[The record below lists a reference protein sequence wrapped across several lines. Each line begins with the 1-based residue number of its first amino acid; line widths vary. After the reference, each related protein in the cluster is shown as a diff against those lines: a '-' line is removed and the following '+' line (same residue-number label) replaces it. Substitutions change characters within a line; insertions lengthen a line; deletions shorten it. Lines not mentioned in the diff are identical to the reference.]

1 MALSSILCVDCMKR
15 FITILFIISQYLLG
29 QFPSYDLSAVPG
41 SNFVAAV
48 EPLVRSTSFSLG
60 YHQFSEP
67 DLTRRFSVSVSA
79 AVGNDLTGRSFSGN
93 SIIGLPIIHGALLI
107 TENLKI
113 NGIFGGFTSDNDVLE
128 YSGYGFS
135 LSLSEDDTSQWV
147 ADLSVAKM
155 DGPRHLHCRTVDVS
169 ISKASL
175 FKTFPFYFGFG
186 NNQYTSRIFHLG
198 DGEIPEKIS
207 GSANYMLLGKIISF
221 SSWSIGTQARIN
233 NKLTQ
238 FSLSLHK
245 SFN

>member
-1 MALSSILCVDCMKR
+1 MKR

-29 QFPSYDLSAVPG
+29 QFPSYDLSAVAG

-60 YHQFSEP
+60 YHQFSET
-67 DLTRRFSVSVSA
+67 DLTSRFSVSISA
-79 AVGNDLTGRSFSGN
+79 AVRSEN
-93 SIIGLPIIHGALLI
+93 SIIGLPIIHGALLV

-113 NGIFGGFTSDNDVLE
+113 NGILGGLTTDNDVLE

-147 ADLSVAKM
+147 ADLIVAKM
-155 DGPRHLHCRTVDVS
+155 DGSRHLHCRTIDAS
-169 ISKASL
+169 ISKASI
-175 FKTFPFYFGFG
+175 FKAIPFYFGFG
-186 NNQYTSRIFHLG
+186 INQYTSRIFYKG
-198 DGEIPEKIS
+198 DEEIPEIIS
-207 GSANYMLLGKIISF
+207 GSANYVLLGKIISF

>member
-1 MALSSILCVDCMKR
+1 MKR

-29 QFPSYDLSAVPG
+29 QFPSYDLSAVAG
-41 SNFVAAV
+41 SNFVATV

-60 YHQFSEP
+60 YHQFSET
-67 DLTRRFSVSVSA
+67 DLTSRFSVSISA
-79 AVGNDLTGRSFSGN
+79 AVRSEN
-93 SIIGLPIIHGALLI
+93 SIIGLPIIHGALLV
-107 TENLKI
+107 TDNLKI
-113 NGIFGGFTSDNDVLE
+113 NGIFGGITSDNDVLE

-135 LSLSEDDTSQWV
+135 LSLSENDTSQWV

-155 DGPRHLHCRTVDVS
+155 DGPRHLHCRTIDAS
-169 ISKASL
+169 ISKASI
-175 FKTFPFYFGFG
+175 FKIFPFYFGFG
-186 NNQYTSRIFHLG
+186 VNQYTSRIFYQG

-221 SSWSIGTQARIN
+221 SSWSVGTQARIN

>member
-1 MALSSILCVDCMKR
+1 MKR
-15 FITILFIISQYLLG
+15 FITILFIIFQYLLG
-29 QFPSYDLSAVPG
+29 QFPSYDLSAVAG
-41 SNFVAAV
+41 SNFVATV

-60 YHQFSEP
+60 YHQFSET
-67 DLTRRFSVSVSA
+67 DLTSRFSVSISA
-79 AVGNDLTGRSFSGN
+79 AVRSEN
-93 SIIGLPIIHGALLI
+93 SIIGLPIIHGALLV

-113 NGIFGGFTSDNDVLE
+113 NGILGGLTTDNDVLE

-147 ADLSVAKM
+147 ADFSVAKM

>member
-1 MALSSILCVDCMKR
+1 MKR

-29 QFPSYDLSAVPG
+29 QFPSYDLSAVAG

-60 YHQFSEP
+60 YHQFSET
-67 DLTRRFSVSVSA
+67 DLTSRFSVSISA
-79 AVGNDLTGRSFSGN
+79 AVRSEN
-93 SIIGLPIIHGALLI
+93 SIIGLPIIHGALLV

-113 NGIFGGFTSDNDVLE
+113 NGILGGLTTDNDVLE

-147 ADLSVAKM
+147 ADLIVAKM
-155 DGPRHLHCRTVDVS
+155 DGSRHLHCRTIDAS
-169 ISKASL
+169 ISKASI
-175 FKTFPFYFGFG
+175 FKAFPFYFGFG
-186 NNQYTSRIFHLG
+186 INQYTSRIFYKG
-198 DGEIPEKIS
+198 DGEIPEIIS
-207 GSANYMLLGKIISF
+207 GSANYVLLGKIISF

>member
-1 MALSSILCVDCMKR
+1 MKR
-15 FITILFIISQYLLG
+15 FITILFIIFQYLLG
-29 QFPSYDLSAVPG
+29 QFPSYDLSAVAG
-41 SNFVAAV
+41 SNFVATV

-60 YHQFSEP
+60 YHQFSET
-67 DLTRRFSVSVSA
+67 DLTSRFSVSISA
-79 AVGNDLTGRSFSGN
+79 AVRSEN
-93 SIIGLPIIHGALLI
+93 SIIGLPIIHGALLV

-113 NGIFGGFTSDNDVLE
+113 NGILGGLTTDNDVLE

-147 ADLSVAKM
+147 ADFSVAKM
-155 DGPRHLHCRTVDVS
+155 DGPRHLHCRTIDAS
-169 ISKASL
+169 ISKASI
-175 FKTFPFYFGFG
+175 FKAFPFYFGFG
-186 NNQYTSRIFHLG
+186 INQYTSRIFYKG

-207 GSANYMLLGKIISF
+207 GSANYILLGKIISF
-221 SSWSIGTQARIN
+221 SSWSVGTQARFN

>member
-1 MALSSILCVDCMKR
+1 MKR

-29 QFPSYDLSAVPG
+29 QFPSYDLSAVAG

-60 YHQFSEP
+60 YHQFSET
-67 DLTRRFSVSVSA
+67 DLTSRFSVSISA
-79 AVGNDLTGRSFSGN
+79 AVRSEN
-93 SIIGLPIIHGALLI
+93 SIIGLPIIHGALLV

-113 NGIFGGFTSDNDVLE
+113 NGILGGVTTDNDVLE

-147 ADLSVAKM
+147 ADFSVAKM
-155 DGPRHLHCRTVDVS
+155 DGPRHLHCRTIDAS

-221 SSWSIGTQARIN
+221 SSWSVGTQARIN

>member
-1 MALSSILCVDCMKR
+1 MKR
-15 FITILFIISQYLLG
+15 FITILFIIFQYLLG
-29 QFPSYDLSAVPG
+29 QFPSYDLSAVAG
-41 SNFVAAV
+41 SNFVATV

-60 YHQFSEP
+60 YHQFSET
-67 DLTRRFSVSVSA
+67 DLTSRFSVSISA
-79 AVGNDLTGRSFSGN
+79 AVRSEN
-93 SIIGLPIIHGALLI
+93 SIIGLPIIHGALLV
-107 TENLKI
+107 TDNLKI
-113 NGIFGGFTSDNDVLE
+113 NGIFGGITSDNDVLE

-135 LSLSEDDTSQWV
+135 LSLSENDTSQWV

-155 DGPRHLHCRTVDVS
+155 DGPRHLHCRTIDAS
-169 ISKASL
+169 ISKASI
-175 FKTFPFYFGFG
+175 FKTIPFYFGFG
-186 NNQYTSRIFHLG
+186 VNQYTSRIFYQG

-221 SSWSIGTQARIN
+221 SNWSVGTQARIN

>member
-1 MALSSILCVDCMKR
+1 MRR

-29 QFPSYDLSAVPG
+29 QFPSYDLSEG
-41 SNFVAAV
+41 GESNFVAEV

-60 YHQFSEP
+60 YHQFSMP
-67 DLTRRFSVSVSA
+67 DLANRFYVSINTT
-79 AVGNDLTGRSFSGN
+79 VGNDLTGRSFSGK
-93 SIIGLPIIHGALLI
+93 SIVGLPIIHGALLV

-113 NGIFGGFTSDNDVLE
+113 NGIFGGLTTDNDVLE

-135 LSLSEDDTSQWV
+135 LSLSEDDTFQWV

-155 DGPRHLHCRTVDVS
+155 DGPRHLHCRTIDAS
-169 ISKASL
+169 ISKASIFRTL
-175 FKTFPFYFGFG
+175 PFYFGFG
-186 NNQYTSRIFHLG
+186 INQYTSRIFYQG

-207 GSANYMLLGKIISF
+207 GSANYMLLGKVISF
-221 SSWSIGTQARIN
+221 SSWSVGTQARIN
-233 NKLTQ
+233 NKLIQ

>member
-1 MALSSILCVDCMKR
+1 MKR

-29 QFPSYDLSAVPG
+29 QFPSYDLSKVAE
-41 SNFVAAV
+41 SNFVAGV

-60 YHQFSEP
+60 YHQFLAP
-67 DLTRRFSVSVSA
+67 DLANRFHVSINT
-79 AVGNDLTGRSFSGN
+79 AVGYDLTDRSFSGK
-93 SIIGLPIIHGALLI
+93 SIVGLPIIHGALLV

-113 NGIFGGFTSDNDVLE
+113 NGIMGGVTTDNDVLE

-147 ADLSVAKM
+147 ADLIMAKM
-155 DGPRHLHCRTVDVS
+155 DGPRHLHCRTIDAS
-169 ISKASL
+169 ISKTSR
-175 FKTFPFYFGFG
+175 FKAFPFYFGFG
-186 NNQYTSRIFHLG
+186 INQYTSRIFYKG
-198 DGEIPEKIS
+198 DGEIPEIIS
-207 GSANYMLLGKIISF
+207 GSANYVLLGKIISF

-238 FSLSLHK
+238 FSLSLLK

>member
-1 MALSSILCVDCMKR
+1 MKR

-29 QFPSYDLSAVPG
+29 QFPSYDLSEVAE
-41 SNFVAAV
+41 SNFVATV

-60 YHQFSEP
+60 YHQFSET
-67 DLTRRFSVSVSA
+67 DLTSRFSVSISA
-79 AVGNDLTGRSFSGN
+79 AVRSEN
-93 SIIGLPIIHGALLI
+93 SIIGLPIIHGALLV

-113 NGIFGGFTSDNDVLE
+113 NGILGGVTTDNDVLE

-147 ADLSVAKM
+147 ADLIVAKM
-155 DGPRHLHCRTVDVS
+155 DGSRHLHCRTIDAS
-169 ISKASL
+169 ISKASI
-175 FKTFPFYFGFG
+175 FKAIPFYFGFG
-186 NNQYTSRIFHLG
+186 INQYTSRIFYKG
-198 DGEIPEKIS
+198 DEEIPEIIS
-207 GSANYMLLGKIISF
+207 GSANYVLLGKIISF

>member
-1 MALSSILCVDCMKR
+1 MRR

-29 QFPSYDLSAVPG
+29 QFPSYDLSEG
-41 SNFVAAV
+41 GESNFVAGV

-60 YHQFSEP
+60 YHQFSTP
-67 DLTRRFSVSVSA
+67 DLTNRFYVSINTA
-79 AVGNDLTGRSFSGN
+79 IGNDLTGHSFSGK
-93 SIIGLPIIHGALLI
+93 SIVGLPIIHGALLV

-113 NGIFGGFTSDNDVLE
+113 NGIFGGLTTDNDVLE

-135 LSLSEDDTSQWV
+135 LSLSEDDAFQWV

-155 DGPRHLHCRTVDVS
+155 DGPRHLHCRTIDAS
-169 ISKASL
+169 ISKASIFRTL
-175 FKTFPFYFGFG
+175 PFYFGFG
-186 NNQYTSRIFHLG
+186 INQYTSRIFYQG

-207 GSANYMLLGKIISF
+207 GSANYMLLGKVISF
-221 SSWSIGTQARIN
+221 SSWSVGTQARIN
-233 NKLTQ
+233 NKLIQ

>member
-1 MALSSILCVDCMKR
+1 MKR

-29 QFPSYDLSAVPG
+29 QFPSYDLSAVAG

-60 YHQFSEP
+60 YHQFSET
-67 DLTRRFSVSVSA
+67 DLTSRFSVSISA
-79 AVGNDLTGRSFSGN
+79 AVRSEN
-93 SIIGLPIIHGALLI
+93 SIIGLPIIHGALLV

-113 NGIFGGFTSDNDVLE
+113 NGILGGLTTDNDVLE

-147 ADLSVAKM
+147 ADLVVAKM
-155 DGPRHLHCRTVDVS
+155 DGSRHLHCRTIDAS
-169 ISKASL
+169 ISKASI
-175 FKTFPFYFGFG
+175 FKAFPFYFGFG
-186 NNQYTSRIFHLG
+186 INQYTSRIFYKG
-198 DGEIPEKIS
+198 DGEIPEIIS
-207 GSANYMLLGKIISF
+207 GSANYVLLGKIISF

>member
-1 MALSSILCVDCMKR
+1 MKR

-29 QFPSYDLSAVPG
+29 QFPSYDLSAVAG

-60 YHQFSEP
+60 YHQFSET
-67 DLTRRFSVSVSA
+67 DLTSRFSVSISA
-79 AVGNDLTGRSFSGN
+79 AVRSEN
-93 SIIGLPIIHGALLI
+93 SIIGLPIIHGALLV
-107 TENLKI
+107 TDNLKI
-113 NGIFGGFTSDNDVLE
+113 NGIFGGITSDNDVLE

-135 LSLSEDDTSQWV
+135 LSLSENDTSQWV

-155 DGPRHLHCRTVDVS
+155 DGPRHLHCRTIDAS
-169 ISKASL
+169 ISKASI

-186 NNQYTSRIFHLG
+186 VNQYTSRIFYQG

>member
-1 MALSSILCVDCMKR
+1 MKR

-29 QFPSYDLSAVPG
+29 QFPSYDLSEVAE
-41 SNFVAAV
+41 SNFVAGV

-60 YHQFSEP
+60 YHQFSAP
-67 DLTRRFSVSVSA
+67 DLANRFYVSINT
-79 AVGNDLTGRSFSGN
+79 AVGNDLTGRSFSGK
-93 SIIGLPIIHGALLI
+93 SIVGLPIIHGALLV

-113 NGIFGGFTSDNDVLE
+113 NGILGGLTTDNDVLE

-147 ADLSVAKM
+147 ADLIVAKM
-155 DGPRHLHCRTVDVS
+155 DGSRHLHCRTIDAS
-169 ISKASL
+169 ISKASI
-175 FKTFPFYFGFG
+175 FKAFPFYFGFG
-186 NNQYTSRIFHLG
+186 INQYTSRIFYKG

-207 GSANYMLLGKIISF
+207 GSANYVLLGKIISF

>member
-1 MALSSILCVDCMKR
+1 MKR
-15 FITILFIISQYLLG
+15 FITILFIIFQYLLG
-29 QFPSYDLSAVPG
+29 QFPSYDLSAVAG
-41 SNFVAAV
+41 SNFVATV

-60 YHQFSEP
+60 YHQFSET
-67 DLTRRFSVSVSA
+67 DLTSRFSVSISA
-79 AVGNDLTGRSFSGN
+79 AVRSEN
-93 SIIGLPIIHGALLI
+93 SIIGLPIIHGALLV

-113 NGIFGGFTSDNDVLE
+113 NGILGGLTTDNDVLE

-135 LSLSEDDTSQWV
+135 LSLSENDTSQWV

-155 DGPRHLHCRTVDVS
+155 DGPRHLHCRTIDAS
-169 ISKASL
+169 ISKASI
-175 FKTFPFYFGFG
+175 FKAFPFYFGFG
-186 NNQYTSRIFHLG
+186 INQYTSRIFYKG

-207 GSANYMLLGKIISF
+207 GSANYILLGKIISF
-221 SSWSIGTQARIN
+221 SSWSVGTQARIN

>member
-1 MALSSILCVDCMKR
+1 MKR

-29 QFPSYDLSAVPG
+29 QFPSYDLSEVAE
-41 SNFVAAV
+41 SNFVATV

-60 YHQFSEP
+60 YHQFSET
-67 DLTRRFSVSVSA
+67 DLTSRFSVSISA
-79 AVGNDLTGRSFSGN
+79 AVRSEN
-93 SIIGLPIIHGALLI
+93 SIIGLPIIHGALLV

-113 NGIFGGFTSDNDVLE
+113 NGILGGLTTDNDVLE

-147 ADLSVAKM
+147 ADLIVAKM
-155 DGPRHLHCRTVDVS
+155 DGSRHLHCRTIDAS
-169 ISKASL
+169 ISKASI
-175 FKTFPFYFGFG
+175 FKAIPFYFGFG
-186 NNQYTSRIFHLG
+186 INQYTSRIFYKG
-198 DGEIPEKIS
+198 DEEIPEIIS
-207 GSANYMLLGKIISF
+207 GSANYVLLGKIISF

>member
-1 MALSSILCVDCMKR
+1 MKR

-29 QFPSYDLSAVPG
+29 QFPSYDLSEVAE
-41 SNFVAAV
+41 SNFVATV

-60 YHQFSEP
+60 YHQFSET
-67 DLTRRFSVSVSA
+67 DLTSRFSVSISA
-79 AVGNDLTGRSFSGN
+79 AVRSEN
-93 SIIGLPIIHGALLI
+93 SIIGLPIIHGALLV

-113 NGIFGGFTSDNDVLE
+113 NGILGGVTTDNDVLE

-147 ADLSVAKM
+147 ADFSVAKM
-155 DGPRHLHCRTVDVS
+155 DGPRHLHCRTIDAS

-221 SSWSIGTQARIN
+221 SSWSVGTQARIN

>member
-1 MALSSILCVDCMKR
+1 MKR

-29 QFPSYDLSAVPG
+29 QFPSYDLSKVAE
-41 SNFVAAV
+41 SNFVAGV

-60 YHQFSEP
+60 YHQFLAP
-67 DLTRRFSVSVSA
+67 DLTNRFHVSINT
-79 AVGNDLTGRSFSGN
+79 AVGYDLTDRSFSGK
-93 SIIGLPIIHGALLI
+93 SIVGLPIIHGALLV

-113 NGIFGGFTSDNDVLE
+113 NGILGGLTTDNDVLE

-135 LSLSEDDTSQWV
+135 LSLSDDDTSQWM
-147 ADLSVAKM
+147 ADLSLAKM
-155 DGPRHLHCRTVDVS
+155 DGPRHLHCRTIDAS
-169 ISKASL
+169 ISKASI
-175 FKTFPFYFGFG
+175 FRTFPFYFGFG
-186 NNQYTSRIFHLG
+186 INQYTSRIFYKG
-198 DGEIPEKIS
+198 DGEIPEIIS
-207 GSANYMLLGKIISF
+207 GSANYVLLGKIISF

>member
-1 MALSSILCVDCMKR
+1 MKR

-29 QFPSYDLSAVPG
+29 QFPSYDLSEVAG

-60 YHQFSEP
+60 YHQFSET
-67 DLTRRFSVSVSA
+67 DLTSRFSVSISA
-79 AVGNDLTGRSFSGN
+79 AVRSEN
-93 SIIGLPIIHGALLI
+93 SIIGLPIIHGALLV

-113 NGIFGGFTSDNDVLE
+113 NGILGGVTTDNDVLE

-147 ADLSVAKM
+147 ADFSVAKM
-155 DGPRHLHCRTVDVS
+155 DGPRHLHCRTIDAS

-221 SSWSIGTQARIN
+221 SSWSVGTQARIN

>member
-1 MALSSILCVDCMKR
+1 MKR

-29 QFPSYDLSAVPG
+29 QFPSYDLSKVAE
-41 SNFVAAV
+41 SNFVAGV

-60 YHQFSEP
+60 YHQFLAP
-67 DLTRRFSVSVSA
+67 DLANRFHVSINT
-79 AVGNDLTGRSFSGN
+79 AVGYDLTDRSFSGK
-93 SIIGLPIIHGALLI
+93 SIVGLPIIHGALLV

-113 NGIFGGFTSDNDVLE
+113 NGIMGGLTTDNDVLE

-147 ADLSVAKM
+147 ADLIMAKM
-155 DGPRHLHCRTVDVS
+155 DGPRHLHCRTIDAS
-169 ISKASL
+169 ISKASR
-175 FKTFPFYFGFG
+175 FKAFPFYFGFG
-186 NNQYTSRIFHLG
+186 INQYTSRIFYKG
-198 DGEIPEKIS
+198 DGEIPEIIS
-207 GSANYMLLGKIISF
+207 GSANYVLLGKIISF

>member
-1 MALSSILCVDCMKR
+1 MKR

-29 QFPSYDLSAVPG
+29 QFPSYDLSAVAG

-60 YHQFSEP
+60 YHQFSET
-67 DLTRRFSVSVSA
+67 DLTSRFSVSISA
-79 AVGNDLTGRSFSGN
+79 AVRSEN
-93 SIIGLPIIHGALLI
+93 SIIRLTIIHGALLV

-113 NGIFGGFTSDNDVLE
+113 NGILGGVTTDNDVLE

-147 ADLSVAKM
+147 ADFSVAKM

-221 SSWSIGTQARIN
+221 SSWSVGTQARIN